1 VNPQVSGILGVAAPG
16 AAGPVVNAG
25 TVENRGLEF
34 SIGYSDEL
42 SDDFKFNL
50 NYNFTTLENEVLFV
64 GNSTG
69 VLEGGSFGI
78 GQDPPSRME
87 AGFPI
92 GYFYGYRTNGIFQT
106 QAEINGSPA
115 LPNTAP
121 GDIRFVDVNGDGV
134 IDNNDKTNIGD
145 PIPDITM
152 GFNMSFN
159 FKNWDFNAYAFA
171 SIGNEIVRNYE
182 RNLPLTNRPTY
193 YLDRWTGPGTS
204 NTFPRVTTGATNN
217 ILFSDFYVED
227 GSFLRLQSVQL
238 GYTLNESLVEKINFD
253 SIRFYVSASNLFTLT
268 KYRGY
273 DPTASSGAPIGGGID
288 QGFYPNPKTFLLG
301 ANINF

>member
-1 VNPQVSGILGVAAPG
+1 
-16 AAGPVVNAG
+16 
-25 TVENRGLEF
+25 
-34 SIGYSDEL
+34 
-42 SDDFKFNL
+42 
-50 NYNFTTLENEVLFV
+50 
-64 GNSTG
+64 
-69 VLEGGSFGI
+69 
-78 GQDPPSRME
+78 
-87 AGFPI
+87 
-92 GYFYGYRTNGIFQT
+92 
-106 QAEINGSPA
+106 
-115 LPNTAP
+115 
-121 GDIRFVDVNGDGV
+121 
-134 IDNNDKTNIGD
+134 
-145 PIPDITM
+145 
-152 GFNMSFN
+152 MSFN
-159 FKNWDFNAYAFA
+159 YKNWDFNAYAFA

-193 YLDRWTGPGTS
+193 FLDRWTGPGTS

-227 GSFLRLQSVQL
+227 GSFVRLQSVQL
-238 GYTLNESLVEKINFD
+238 GYTLNESLVQKINFD